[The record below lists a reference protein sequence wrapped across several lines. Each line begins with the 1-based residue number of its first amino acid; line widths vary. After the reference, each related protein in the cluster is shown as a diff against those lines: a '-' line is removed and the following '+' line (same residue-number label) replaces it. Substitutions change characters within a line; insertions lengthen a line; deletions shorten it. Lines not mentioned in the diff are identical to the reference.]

1 VGNATVTVVDMMKEV
16 GAGIFVIPF
25 VAILGNVAIAKA
37 FGVDFNTFST
47 KFFNVDVSAQGKV
60 VDASQEMIAVGMCNL
75 IGSFFGSY
83 PVNASF
89 SRAAVS
95 NASGVK
101 TPLAGIYTGK
111 QFF

>member
-37 FGVDFNTFST
+37 F
-47 KFFNVDVSAQGKV
+47 AQGKV
-60 VDASQEMIAVGMCNL
+60 IDASQEMIAVGMCNL